1 VSNVQKISSWFER
14 ALDNPKHSASRIP
27 PHQRTGKT
35 LREVIARLAT
45 YPQKPA
51 RKPKPKPETM
61 HSIKNFHRLI
71 MQGLTH
77 QEAADQLGKD
87 LKTLEKQYYRY
98 PEYR

>member
-1 VSNVQKISSWFER
+1 
-14 ALDNPKHSASRIP
+14 
-27 PHQRTGKT
+27 
-35 LREVIARLAT
+35 
-45 YPQKPA
+45 
-51 RKPKPKPETM
+51 M